1 MVVLIPSLLVQRNEA
16 SLWEETEIRASRK
29 RGTSASFEGS
39 EDSAGEVE

>member
-1 MVVLIPSLLVQRNEA
+1 MVVLIPQLLVQRNEA

-29 RGTSASFEGS
+29 RGTSVGFEGS